1 MRISMQTLW
10 PVRTRPVG
18 QTGRV
23 KILADVD
30 TGIDD
35 ACALLQLC
43 GLEDVELVG
52 VTTTSGNTTAAQAAL
67 NTLAVLDV
75 AGRPEVEVCVGTQEP
90 LVRPLATTPETH
102 GPGGIGYAAL
112 DDLGN
117 RLSTRPWLELWRAA
131 LEAEPGEVTLLV
143 TGPTT
148 NLAVALR
155 EMPELPRLARRIVI
169 MGGCFWHLG
178 NTTPTAEWN
187 TWVDPDAAK
196 FVHAFF
202 EGRVVDRL
210 PIVCA
215 TETTER
221 IEYRPDL
228 LDALLERCG
237 AAPVRYSAERPRVA
251 GPEADTGHPAL
262 DLLVDALRFYFEFH
276 FDYDQ
281 GYIAH
286 LHDLF
291 AAQVAAG
298 RAWYRTRATVV
309 DVEAASDLLRG
320 TTVADD
326 RDIWGRLPT
335 TRLVVDNRPDEVFA
349 EFASA
354 IARLVQAGTPA

>member
-1 MRISMQTLW
+1 M
-10 PVRTRPVG
+10 
-18 QTGRV
+18 

-35 ACALLQLC
+35 ACALLYLC

-52 VTTTSGNTTAAQAAL
+52 VTTTGGNTTAHQSAL

-75 AGRPEVEVCVGTQEP
+75 AGRGDVEVAVGEPEP
-90 LVRPLATTPETH
+90 LVRPLVTTPETH
-102 GPGGIGYAAL
+102 GEAGLGHAARP
-112 DDLGN
+112 DLAD
-117 RLSTRPWLELWRAA
+117 RLSSRHWLELWR
-131 LEAEPGEVTLLV
+131 EAVLGSPDEVTLLV
-143 TGPTT
+143 TGPLT

-155 EMPELPRLARRIVI
+155 AWPELADLVERIVI

-187 TWVDPDAAK
+187 SWVDPDAAK

-202 EGRVVDRL
+202 EGQPTDRL
-210 PIVCA
+210 PILCA

-228 LDALLERCG
+228 LDELLASCG
-237 AAPVRYSAERPRVA
+237 ADPVRYSADRPRVQ
-251 GPEADTGHPAL
+251 GPDAHTGHPAL
-262 DLLVDALRFYFEFH
+262 DLLTDALRFYFEFH

-291 AAQVAAG
+291 AAQVAAA
-298 RAWYRTRATVV
+298 RAWHHTRETVV

-326 RDIWGRLPT
+326 RGIWGRRPT
-335 TRLVVDNRPDEVFA
+335 TRLVVDNRPDQVFD
-349 EFASA
+349 EFARS